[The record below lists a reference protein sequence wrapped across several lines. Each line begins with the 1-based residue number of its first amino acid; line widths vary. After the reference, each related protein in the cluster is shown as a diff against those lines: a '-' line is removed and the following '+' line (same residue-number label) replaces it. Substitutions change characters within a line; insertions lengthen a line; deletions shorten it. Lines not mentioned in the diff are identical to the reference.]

1 MPLTLVLAV
10 MLAAETPIPAEEHPT
25 RAEQSHGQLIALT
38 TAAVLLGTGA
48 ALGSWLDRDG
58 TFGRVSAITGATL
71 ATGALAATLGAFIAS
86 RLFLG
91 RANASSLIELGADL
105 LEYSVTVALT
115 SVISGFV
122 GLGVG
127 ALVSGFATDAPGT
140 SRGAIGVAS
149 GSVLGVTGITVMI
162 VAW

>member
-1 MPLTLVLAV
+1 M
-10 MLAAETPIPAEEHPT
+10 
-25 RAEQSHGQLIALT
+25 
-38 TAAVLLGTGA
+38 
-48 ALGSWLDRDG
+48 
-58 TFGRVSAITGATL
+58 
-71 ATGALAATLGAFIAS
+71 
-86 RLFLG
+86 
-91 RANASSLIELGADL
+91 
-105 LEYSVTVALT
+105 TVALT

>member
-1 MPLTLVLAV
+1 
-10 MLAAETPIPAEEHPT
+10 MLAAEPLVPGEEHPT

-58 TFGRVSAITGATL
+58 TFGRVSAITAGTL

-91 RANASSLIELGADL
+91 RAQATTLLELGEDL
-105 LEYSVTVALT
+105 LEYSVTVAVTAVL
-115 SVISGFV
+115 SGLV
-122 GLGVG
+122 GLGAG
-127 ALVSGFATDAPGT
+127 GLISGFATDAPGT
-140 SRGAIGVAS
+140 SRGVFGVAS
-149 GSVLGVTGITVMI
+149 GSVLGVMGISVMI